1 MYPNLIVD
9 NFFDDPDS
17 IVDLSRDLKYS
28 PSEDGKWPGLRS
40 DNLHR
45 IDYGLFDFVCRKIS
59 HLFYPDCEGWTYHL
73 SFQKVMPFSKNQ
85 YDKKNWGWIHK
96 DKINFGGVIFLT
108 KKPDDDTGVTIYRP
122 KRGAYNMPPHI
133 EEVKNMHFF
142 GNDVDD
148 DRYYESYDTYH
159 NQFEE
164 TIKVKNIYNRL
175 VLFNSNSLHAD
186 QTFGTKERLTMPF
199 FNYFIQNTLPPLY
212 R

>member
-175 VLFNSNSLHAD
+175 FRKVSFS
-186 QTFGTKERLTMPF
+186 
-199 FNYFIQNTLPPLY
+199 IQM
-212 R
+212 